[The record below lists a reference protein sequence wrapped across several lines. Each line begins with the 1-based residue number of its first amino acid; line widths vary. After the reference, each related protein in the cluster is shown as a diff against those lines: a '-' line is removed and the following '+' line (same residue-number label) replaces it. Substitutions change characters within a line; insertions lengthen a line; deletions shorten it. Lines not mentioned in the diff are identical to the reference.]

1 VSFLSSEATRHSLI
15 RHSTYQNTSSVTSQV
30 TAYQT
35 RPNLLL
41 WYSADEPDGSED
53 PLNATTVAYNTI
65 TSIDGYHPVSLVLNC
80 QDYLFQSYAVGADVI
95 LQDTFM
101 IGNNVT
107 WSNEWNTPCT
117 PDYGDC
123 GCDNCQGV
131 FEDITNRMDEYTQ
144 RMEILGWEL
153 EKVLWAV
160 PQGFGQEQ

>member
-1 VSFLSSEATRHSLI
+1 M
-15 RHSTYQNTSSVTSQV
+15 TSQV
-30 TAYQT
+30 TTYQS

-41 WYSADEPDGSED
+41 WYSADEPDGSQD
-53 PLNATTVAYNTI
+53 PLNATSNAYATI
-65 TSIDGYHPVSLVLNC
+65 TSLDAYHPVSLVLNC
-80 QDYLFQSYAVGADVI
+80 QDYQFQSYAVGADVI

-107 WSNEWNTPCT
+107 WSNEWNIPCT

-123 GCDNCQGV
+123 GCDNCKGV
-131 FEDITNRMDEYTQ
+131 FEDITDRMDEYAQ
-144 RMEILGWEL
+144 RIQILGWEL

>member
-1 VSFLSSEATRHSLI
+1 
-15 RHSTYQNTSSVTSQV
+15 VTSQV
-30 TAYQT
+30 TTYKS

-53 PLNATTVAYNTI
+53 PLNATSMAYSTI
-65 TSIDGYHPVSLVLNC
+65 TSIDVYHPVSLVLNC
-80 QDYLFQSYAVGADVI
+80 QDYQFQSYAAGADII

-123 GCDNCQGV
+123 GCDNCKGV
-131 FEDITNRMDEYTQ
+131 FEDISNRMDEYTQ
-144 RMEILGWEL
+144 RMQILGWEL
-153 EKVLWAV
+153 EKSLWAV
-160 PQGFGQEQ
+160 PQGFGEEQ